1 LRAVRTSTTALAAAA
16 LATIVAACGGGDK
29 TFDESGMTFSYPG
42 SLKAGKA
49 VGAAPSGRVIGIVGF
64 GKDDYIAARGQRS
77 APLPV
82 DQLLISLPKVVA
94 GVIPATVHLE
104 RHGKLT
110 IVAATQRPPGTVNVE
125 SQIYFFNGAGKTWQM
140 ECRSTPT
147 QRTAVRAA
155 CRKALASVKV
165 S

>member
-1 LRAVRTSTTALAAAA
+1 MRTSTTALAAAA
-16 LATIVAACGGGDK
+16 IAVTVAACGGGDN

-42 SLKAGKA
+42 DFKAGRA
-49 VGAAPSGRVIGIVGF
+49 VGAHPSGRVIGIVGL
-64 GKDDYIAARGQRS
+64 GREDYIAARGQPS

-104 RHGKLT
+104 RHGNLPM
-110 IVAATQRPPGTVNVE
+110 VAATQKPPGAADLE

-140 ECRSTPT
+140 ECRSTAK
-147 QRTAVRAA
+147 QRSRIRAA

-165 S
+165 H

>member
-1 LRAVRTSTTALAAAA
+1 LRAVRTSTTALATAA
-16 LATIVAACGGGDK
+16 LAASVAACGGGDK
-29 TFDESGMTFSYPG
+29 TFDQSGMTFSYPG
-42 SLKAGKA
+42 ELKAGRA
-49 VGAAPSGRVIGIVGF
+49 VGAKPSGRVIGIVGF

-104 RHGKLT
+104 RHGTLT
-110 IVAATQRPPGTVNVE
+110 MVAATQRPAGTGDVE
-125 SQIYFFNGAGKTWQM
+125 SQIYFFNGAGKTWQL
-140 ECRSTPT
+140 ECRSTPPK
-147 QRTAVRAA
+147 RARIRAA

>member
-16 LATIVAACGGGDK
+16 LAVTVAACGGGDK

-42 SLKAGKA
+42 GFKAGRA
-49 VGAAPSGRVIGIVGF
+49 VGAKPSGRVIGIVGL
-64 GKDDYIAARGQRS
+64 DREDYIAARGQRS

-104 RHGKLT
+104 RHGKLPM
-110 IVAATQRPPGTVNVE
+110 VAATQRLPGTGDVE
-125 SQIYFFNGAGKTWQM
+125 SQIYFFNGAGKTWQL
-140 ECRSTPT
+140 ECRSTPPKRARI
-147 QRTAVRAA
+147 QAA
-155 CRKALASVKV
+155 CRKALGSVKV
-165 S
+165 R

>member
-16 LATIVAACGGGDK
+16 LAATVAACGGGDK

-42 SLKAGKA
+42 DFKAGKS
-49 VGAAPSGRVIGIVGF
+49 VGAKPSGRVIGIVGL
-64 GKDDYIAARGQRS
+64 GREDYIAARGQRS

-104 RHGKLT
+104 RHGKLPM
-110 IVAATQRPPGTVNVE
+110 VAATQQPPGAGNVE

-140 ECRSTPT
+140 ECRSTT
-147 QRTAVRAA
+147 QQRSRIRAA
-155 CRKALASVKV
+155 CRKALGSVKV